1 MGHNFATYLNAN
13 AFGIQLEVFEN
24 SQPQFSEVPFGAVVI
39 DLYDVP
45 HFSELVHE
53 KELTSLLAD

>member
-1 MGHNFATYLNAN
+1 M
-13 AFGIQLEVFEN
+13 FEN